1 MPKDFT
7 TQAVN
12 LLTLQFL
19 DWIGDEPK
27 LYADVMDGWRS
38 SCPRFSVWEDCVLA
52 GLVQYN
58 GGAGAAKTV
67 SLTALGQAARRRRS
81 CLGVPIP
88 RA

>member
-1 MPKDFT
+1 MPKDFP
-7 TQAVN
+7 TQAVD
-12 LLTLQFL
+12 LLTLQLL

-27 LYADVMDGWRS
+27 AYTDLMDGWRS

-58 GGAGAAKTV
+58 GGAGAQKTV
-67 SLTALGQAARRRRS
+67 SLTPRGQAARAQRS

>member
-7 TQAVN
+7 AQAVN

-27 LYADVMDGWRS
+27 AYADVMDGWRT
-38 SCPRFSVWEDCVLA
+38 SCPRLSIWEDCVLA

-58 GGAGAAKTV
+58 GGAGKSV
-67 SLTALGQAARRRRS
+67 SLTPLGQAARARRS
-81 CLGVPIP
+81 CLGVPVP

>member
-7 TQAVN
+7 SQAVD

-19 DWIGDEPK
+19 DWIGDAGQP
-27 LYADVMDGWRS
+27 YAEVMDGWRS
-38 SCPRFSVWEDCVLA
+38 SCPRLSIWEDCVLA

-58 GGAGAAKTV
+58 GGAGVEKTV
-67 SLTALGQAARRRRS
+67 SLTPLGHAARRRRS
-81 CLGVPIP
+81 CLGIAVP